1 MPVCDPFIEGIA
13 GNVTMMREAGWRRER
28 RKWTGS
34 TYPGSTKE
42 SIGRLVVKHA
52 LFPVTPLPFP
62 YSPPLPSPLRWGSGA
77 ELYADI
83 ENVRTLAGADI
94 LDILS
99 GEQPMQGACG
109 LPFMF
114 DLGDTHSHG
123 ASAEV
128 TLNQVEDNRNKQR
141 GQQVNGLAVL
151 DAENGESGTDD
162 EHTAYDAQF
171 AAHGLGHG
179 CTETEGDQVEHT
191 LPAEEYRCGQ

>member
-1 MPVCDPFIEGIA
+1 MD
-13 GNVTMMREAGWRRER
+13 
-28 RKWTGS
+28 RKHL
-34 TYPGSTKE
+34 PRVDQRIHR
-42 SIGRLVVKHA
+42 SIGGKACVVPRHA
-52 LFPVTPLPFP
+52 PSISLFPL
-62 YSPPLPSPLRWGSGA
+62 PLPSPLRWGSGA

-83 ENVRTLAGADI
+83 ENVRTCKGADI

-179 CTETEGDQVEHT
+179 CTETEGNQVEHT